1 MVYRGC
7 RLMGGSCLMDGRQGV
22 WIRPEGRGGMWIV
35 VDGRGDI
42 RIGVDGRGGGGMR
55 LDSRVEI
62 AVANRGGIWI

>member
-1 MVYRGC
+1 MAGKVYGLDQR
-7 RLMGGSCLMDGRQGV
+7 V
-22 WIRPEGRGGMWIV
+22 EEVMWIV

-55 LDSRVEI
+55 LDGRVEI